1 MKQEEEEV
9 MMENDV
15 EEEMVVVVDESR
27 KAQHLPY
34 PPTSSSVVTLS
45 IQINGGLWQSCC
57 FFVVDKVLKILAH
70 SCTNTCL
77 YTCN

>member
-1 MKQEEEEV
+1 
-9 MMENDV
+9 MMENNV

-27 KAQHLPY
+27 KAQYLPCR
-34 PPTSSSVVTLS
+34 PTSSSVVTLS
-45 IQINGGLWQSCC
+45 IQINGGLWQSC
-57 FFVVDKVLKILAH
+57 FFVVDKVLKILAD

>member
-9 MMENDV
+9 MMENNV
-15 EEEMVVVVDESR
+15 EEGVVMVVDES
-27 KAQHLPY
+27 
-34 PPTSSSVVTLS
+34 TSSLPCDDV
-45 IQINGGLWQSCC
+45 WQSY
-57 FFVVDKVLKILAH
+57 FFVVDKVLKILAN